1 VDCSSQHLLLNAL
14 DARAATYEKMDDLQP
29 ALRDAK
35 KMIDEMPKL
44 SKVCLTASRALALLM
59 EIRVIF
65 AVERSCG
72 F

>member
-1 VDCSSQHLLLNAL
+1 VNCSSQHLLLNAL
-14 DARAATYEKMDDLQP
+14 DARAGTYEKLGDLQP

-44 SKVCLTASRALALLM
+44 SKVRFTTTLALALLM
-59 EIRVIF
+59 EIRVIS